1 MGCCDCNGGKTNE
14 NIDDAGKNGFLAS
27 EQQHADI
34 PLEYSDQEPIKAAD
48 HEQCKCDVV
57 EYFHGSNKQR
67 TTGYRQQSLYTRW
80 YIALWVI
87 GYRLSVILPTFY
99 VSISRDGEKEYNKRK
114 VINIFINNME
124 RKEDMCGMCEGS
136 ACGQCD
142 MRPMQEEGSQCGM
155 GCQQM
160 YGMRCGG
167 RHFLL
172 RWILGILILVVVF
185 VAGLKLGEF
194 KERAWGGSYGGRMM
208 ERNLDKMSGY
218 GMMQYRDDVDA
229 YYRSGMMRGAGAGVP
244 AAPVQ

>member
-1 MGCCDCNGGKTNE
+1 
-14 NIDDAGKNGFLAS
+14 
-27 EQQHADI
+27 
-34 PLEYSDQEPIKAAD
+34 
-48 HEQCKCDVV
+48 
-57 EYFHGSNKQR
+57 
-67 TTGYRQQSLYTRW
+67 
-80 YIALWVI
+80 
-87 GYRLSVILPTFY
+87 
-99 VSISRDGEKEYNKRK
+99 
-114 VINIFINNME
+114 
-124 RKEDMCGMCEGS
+124 MCEGS